1 MSMNKVHDALAP
13 RFAEKDKLLLCQHL
27 DGGMD
32 SLVEMFRKKRE
43 ACLLGCQVFWEGIDL
58 PDDALELL
66 VIPKLPFPNPSDPL
80 IASLADKMKEKNENS
95 FKNLYIPE
103 ALLELRQGL
112 GRLIRSESDTGTA
125 LFFDN
130 RLVREAYGKSFTRL
144 WGAKHEV
151 AHNMQELKSFLG
163 L

>member
-1 MSMNKVHDALAP
+1 
-13 RFAEKDKLLLCQHL
+13 
-27 DGGMD
+27 
-32 SLVEMFRKKRE
+32 
-43 ACLLGCQVFWEGIDL
+43 
-58 PDDALELL
+58 
-66 VIPKLPFPNPSDPL
+66 
-80 IASLADKMKEKNENS
+80 
-95 FKNLYIPE
+95 
-103 ALLELRQGL
+103 LRQGL